1 MSQLLADCIN
11 DILGYLDRDKITLRS
26 CLLVNRLW
34 CNISVKILWSNVWN
48 YDSSNYS
55 TLIACLPDESKEILN
70 INGIIISPPTSKP
83 PMFNYASFCKVLSDY
98 HIKCGIER
106 LLKNKSISPKDLTVK
121 TVAQEIYK
129 LLMNQISS
137 LKTLHIDPLSMNIIF
152 TSYPGSQ
159 ESLKYLSELCC
170 RSNVYSEF
178 FHQLSQICY
187 NIKAICVVI
196 DHHISDGLMN
206 LILSQN
212 KLKNLIFHQSH
223 DREVLKS
230 IIPLLEKLSDNTS
243 VKLGVYEI
251 KNFIP
256 LPFPKNLRELL
267 LASNNG
273 NFTEDTFKELQR
285 VIFPNLQ
292 VLIFSYLVPKI
303 EHFNNFL
310 ERNGENLRKLYLE
323 DCTKALDL
331 NLSISKF
338 CPNLVVLST
347 SVSGYDDLKVI
358 FVNCQ
363 HLESIKLI
371 DQKMDMKELF
381 NVIVNYSPKNFFK
394 LIHHYDHQME
404 LQLLPEVLE
413 WFFMS
418 WSNRE
423 QQKPFSL
430 IIIDFLKSSKIMK
443 DHEKKKIIENYIKLG
458 VIRKFRFVVYNEDY

>member
-1 MSQLLADCIN
+1 
-11 DILGYLDRDKITLRS
+11 
-26 CLLVNRLW
+26 
-34 CNISVKILWSNVWN
+34 
-48 YDSSNYS
+48 
-55 TLIACLPDESKEILN
+55 
-70 INGIIISPPTSKP
+70 
-83 PMFNYASFCKVLSDY
+83 
-98 HIKCGIER
+98 
-106 LLKNKSISPKDLTVK
+106 
-121 TVAQEIYK
+121 
-129 LLMNQISS
+129 
-137 LKTLHIDPLSMNIIF
+137 
-152 TSYPGSQ
+152 
-159 ESLKYLSELCC
+159 
-170 RSNVYSEF
+170 
-178 FHQLSQICY
+178 
-187 NIKAICVVI
+187 
-196 DHHISDGLMN
+196 MN

-323 DCTKALDL
+323 DL
-331 NLSISKF
+331 
-338 CPNLVVLST
+338 LST

-371 DQKMDMKELF
+371 DQKMDMKELL